1 VGVRRRRLVQLPVA
15 GNAALTVSLAVGGSV
30 VSIRVEGDIDPILA
44 ARIETLFD
52 LL

>member
-1 VGVRRRRLVQLPVA
+1 
-15 GNAALTVSLAVGGSV
+15 VSGSV
-30 VSIRVEGDIDPILA
+30 VSVRVEGDIDPILT